1 MTVRPMLLLW
11 HRRRLVTVGALLAV
25 MVGTAFAYRVEPG
38 LPPTLQ
44 ERGRVHGVAAADLL
58 VDAARSQTVDL
69 GGEAER
75 VDAVGLIARARLLAN
90 LVATSPL
97 RDRVA
102 RRAGVDTT
110 SFMATAPAITF
121 DTPRP
126 SEDRTRNVM
135 AVTFDEGLPIVRIS
149 VRAADEATAARIASA
164 GMSELSAYVG
174 ALTAQDPAA
183 GPRKLIVRPL
193 GRARH
198 ATVVAGRR
206 HLAAVLAAGMSLT
219 LWCAVLLAVA
229 GGCGDRPWRRWRRAT
244 MGAAGTAPGSCAE
257 ISA

>member
-1 MTVRPMLLLW
+1 MTVRPMLQLW
-11 HRRRLVTVGALLAV
+11 HRRRLVAVGAVLALV
-25 MVGTAFAYRVEPG
+25 VGTALAYRVEPG

-126 SEDRTRNVM
+126 PEDRTRNVM

-164 GMSELSAYVG
+164 GMSELSAYVA
-174 ALTAQDPAA
+174 ALTAQDA
-183 GPRKLIVRPL
+183 GAGARKLIVRPL

-198 ATVVAGRR
+198 ATVVAGER
-206 HLAAVLAAGMSLT
+206 HLAAVLAAGMSFT

-229 GGCGDRPWRRWRRAT
+229 AGRGDRPRRRRRAT
-244 MGAAGTAPGSCAE
+244 VGAAGTARPAPKV
-257 ISA
+257 SA